1 MTKGGSPCHFP
12 FTHRGVEYTDS
23 CAPKWGG
30 TWCYTD
36 KAQEMYD
43 YCSEDAICKE
53 SAETISTTATETGLS
68 NRVMLLCFMLPYF
81 ILTRRREGCC

>member
-23 CAPKWGG
+23 CAPGFG
-30 TWCYTD
+30 AWCYTD
-36 KAQEMYD
+36 EAQETYE

-53 SAETISTTATETGLS
+53 SAKPIPTTATETGLS
-68 NRVMLLCFMLPYF
+68 NRVMLLCCHVLY
-81 ILTRRREGCC
+81 